1 MLNRNGPNLGMPLF
15 FKLWF
20 AFVGTIVLTITGGMF
35 YFLFLV
41 AKAGPEGIGREVG
54 SFVKALKDASDAR

>member
-1 MLNRNGPNLGMPLF
+1 MQMLNRNGPNLGMPLF

-35 YFLFLV
+35 YFL
-41 AKAGPEGIGREVG
+41 KA
-54 SFVKALKDASDAR
+54 SCARSL